1 MSTTTK
7 NLDVTFTYDELPSG
21 GSKQPSDKT
30 RKISI
35 PCNGAIANEGIRTRV
50 KAIDAALQNPSASGT
65 QEQRYA
71 YDMQFLLSEI
81 DDFDT
86 QYFPS
91 GITKAE
97 IVTITEDVIYGN

>member
-7 NLDVTFTYDELPSG
+7 NLNVTFTYDELPSG

-35 PCNGAIANEGIRTRV
+35 PCNGDITTEGIRTRV
-50 KAIDAALQNPSASGT
+50 KAINTALQNPSASGT
-65 QEQRYA
+65 QEQQYA
-71 YDMQFLLSEI
+71 YNMQFLLSEI
-81 DDFDT
+81 DELDT

-91 GITKAE
+91 GINKAE
-97 IVTITEDVIYGN
+97 IVTITEDTIYGN

>member
-7 NLDVTFTYDELPSG
+7 NLNVTFTYDELPSG
-21 GSKQPSDKT
+21 GSRQQSDKT

-35 PCNGAIANEGIRTRV
+35 PCNGDITTEGIRTRV
-50 KAIDAALQNPSASGT
+50 KAIATALQNPSTTGT
-65 QEQRYA
+65 QEQQYA
-71 YDMQFLLSEI
+71 YNMQFLLSEI
-81 DDFDT
+81 DEFDT

-97 IVTITEDVIYGN
+97 IVTITEDTIYGN